1 MRKAVAVLVCMF
13 VTGVLASQTK
23 TDSGLMKR
31 ANEFSAAVKAKD
43 AAKVAS
49 LYTEEAVIMPP
60 NEAMVKGRQN
70 IQAFMQRQFDGGV
83 QEVTFSHL
91 ESATSGATGYAA
103 GTYFLS
109 FKSKDGQAGTDNGK
123 YMEIWKRVG
132 GEWKIAY
139 DIFNSD
145 KPPMP

>member
-1 MRKAVAVLVCMF
+1 MRKAVAVLACVF
-13 VTGVLASQTK
+13 VTGVLASQTR
-23 TDSGLMKR
+23 TDPGLLKP
-31 ANEFSAAVKAKD
+31 ANEFAAAVKAKD

-49 LYTEEAVIMPP
+49 LYTEDAVLMPP
-60 NEAMVKGRQN
+60 NEPMVKGRQT
-70 IQAFMQRQFDGGV
+70 IQAFMQRQFDGGI

-103 GTYFLS
+103 GTYVLS
-109 FKSKDGQAGTDNGK
+109 FKSKDGQPGTDNGK
-123 YMEIWKRVG
+123 YLEIWKRIG